1 MTRKNI
7 TSLDELCYDAIDL
20 SISQNIFTYIKMF
33 RMQCRKNITVEDNKK
48 RMNIGNLI
56 IIYIQIYIPILYTTR
71 MTQNK
76 NDSINSILQ
85 HGRVVDKNCCVVF
98 PTSGFPYLILCPRQC
113 KWKVAT
119 TYLAIRTKDN

>member
-48 RMNIGNLI
+48 RMNIFNFINIYANIYTYI
-56 IIYIQIYIPILYTTR
+56 ICDE
-71 MTQNK
+71 
-76 NDSINSILQ
+76 NDS
-85 HGRVVDKNCCVVF
+85 K
-98 PTSGFPYLILCPRQC
+98 
-113 KWKVAT
+113 
-119 TYLAIRTKDN
+119 